1 MNIALI
7 LAAGSGTRMG
17 METPKQ
23 FVLVKDKPLL
33 YYSVHMFETYP
44 EVEAIVLV
52 TNKEN
57 ISLVKEIVEEYN
69 FKKVKAVVVGGET
82 RQDSVYN
89 GLLKIKEFASEDD
102 VVLIHDAARP
112 LVNHRIIFDNI
123 KACNE
128 FGAVDTAIQASD
140 TIVKSSDGSGVDEL
154 PLRKELYQAQ
164 TPQTFKLGLILEA
177 HEYARS
183 HRVPDVTD
191 DVKLVL
197 SLGKEVHLVEGS
209 KLNFKVTTPE
219 DLDLL
224 EGLL

>member
-44 EVEAIVLV
+44 ELEAIVLV

-57 ISLVKEIVEEYN
+57 VSLVEEIVEEYN
-69 FKKVKAVVVGGET
+69 FKKVKAIVVGGET

-123 KACNE
+123 KACLE

-154 PLRKELYQAQ
+154 PLRRELYQAQ

-183 HRVPDVTD
+183 HHIPDVTD

>member
-7 LAAGSGTRMG
+7 VAAGSGTRMG
-17 METPKQ
+17 LETPKQ

-33 YYSVHMFETYP
+33 YYSVRIFETYP
-44 EVEAIVLV
+44 ELDAIVLV

-57 ISLVKEIVEEYN
+57 ISLVQEIVEEYH
-69 FKKVKAVVVGGET
+69 FTKVKAIVAGGET
-82 RQDSVYN
+82 RQYSVYN
-89 GLLKIKEFASEDD
+89 GLLAIKEFATNDD
-102 VVLIHDAARP
+102 VVLIHDSARP

-123 KACNE
+123 KACLE
-128 FGAVDTAIQASD
+128 FGAVDTVIQASD

-164 TPQTFKLGLILEA
+164 TPQTFKFGLILEA

-183 HRVPDVTD
+183 HQIPDVTD
-191 DVKLVL
+191 DVKLVI

-224 EGLL
+224 EALL

>member
-17 METPKQ
+17 MDTPKQ

-33 YYSVHMFETYP
+33 YYSVNMFETYP

-52 TNKEN
+52 TNKESV
-57 ISLVKEIVEEYN
+57 SLVEEIVNEYS
-69 FKKVKAVVVGGET
+69 FKKIKGIVVGGET

-89 GLLKIKEFASEDD
+89 GLLKIKEFASNDD
-102 VVLIHDAARP
+102 IVLIHDSARP
-112 LVNHRIIFDNI
+112 LVNHRIIYDNI
-123 KACNE
+123 KACLE
-128 FGAVDTAIQASD
+128 YGAVDTVIQASD
-140 TIVKSSDGSGVDEL
+140 TIVKSIDGSGVDEL

-177 HEYARS
+177 HEYAKE
-183 HRVPDVTD
+183 HHIPDVTD

-197 SLGKEVHLVEGS
+197 SLGKEIHIVEGS

-224 EGLL
+224 EALL

>member
-17 METPKQ
+17 MDTPKQ

-33 YYSVHMFETYP
+33 YYSVNMFETYP

-52 TNKEN
+52 TNKESV
-57 ISLVKEIVEEYN
+57 SLVEEIVNEYS
-69 FKKVKAVVVGGET
+69 FKKIKGIVVGGET

-89 GLLKIKEFASEDD
+89 GLLKIKEFASNDD
-102 VVLIHDAARP
+102 IVLIHDSARP
-112 LVNHRIIFDNI
+112 LVNHRIIYDNI
-123 KACNE
+123 KACLE
-128 FGAVDTAIQASD
+128 YGAVDTVIQASD
-140 TIVKSSDGSGVDEL
+140 TIVKSIDGSGVDEL

-177 HEYARS
+177 HEYAKE
-183 HRVPDVTD
+183 HHIPDVTD

-197 SLGKEVHLVEGS
+197 SLGKEVHIVEGS

-224 EGLL
+224 EALL

>member
-17 METPKQ
+17 LETPKQ

-33 YYSVHMFETYP
+33 YYSVKIFESYP
-44 EVEAIVLV
+44 ELDAIVLV

-57 ISLVKEIVEEYN
+57 ISLVEEIVKEFN
-69 FKKVKAVVVGGET
+69 FKKVKAIVEGGET

-89 GLLKIKEFASEDD
+89 GLNKIKEFASEDD

-154 PLRKELYQAQ
+154 PLRRELYQAQ

-177 HEYARS
+177 HEYARN
-183 HRVPDVTD
+183 HHIPDVTD

>member
-17 METPKQ
+17 LETPKQ

-33 YYSVHMFETYP
+33 YYSVHMFETYS
-44 EVEAIVLV
+44 ELESIVIV
-52 TNKEN
+52 TNKEY
-57 ISLVKEIVEEYN
+57 ISEVEEIIKEYS
-69 FKKVKAVVVGGET
+69 FKKVKAIVEGGET

-89 GLLKIKEFASEDD
+89 GLNKIKEFANEND

-112 LVNHRIIFDNI
+112 LVNHRIIYDNI
-123 KACNE
+123 KACLE
-128 FGAVDTAIQASD
+128 FDAVDTVIQASD
-140 TIVKSSDGSGVDEL
+140 TIVKSVDGSGVDEL

-183 HRVPDVTD
+183 HHVPDVTD

-219 DLDLL
+219 DLELL
-224 EGLL
+224 EALL

>member
-17 METPKQ
+17 LETPKQ

-33 YYSVHMFETYP
+33 YYSVKMFESYP
-44 EVEAIVLV
+44 ELDAIVLV

-57 ISLVKEIVEEYN
+57 ISLVEEIVKEFN
-69 FKKVKAVVVGGET
+69 FKKVKAIVEGGET

-89 GLLKIKEFASEDD
+89 GLNKIKEFASEDD

-154 PLRKELYQAQ
+154 PLRRELYQAQ

-177 HEYARS
+177 HEYARN
-183 HRVPDVTD
+183 HHIPDVTD

>member
-17 METPKQ
+17 MDTPKQ

-33 YYSVHMFETYP
+33 YYSVNMFETYP

-52 TNKEN
+52 TNKESV
-57 ISLVKEIVEEYN
+57 SLVEEIVNEYS
-69 FKKVKAVVVGGET
+69 FKKIKGIVVGGET

-89 GLLKIKEFASEDD
+89 GLLKIKEFASNDD
-102 VVLIHDAARP
+102 IVLIHDSARP
-112 LVNHRIIFDNI
+112 LVNHRIIYDNI
-123 KACNE
+123 KACLE
-128 FGAVDTAIQASD
+128 YGAVDTVIQASD
-140 TIVKSSDGSGVDEL
+140 TIVKSIDGSGVDEL

-177 HEYARS
+177 HEYAKK
-183 HRVPDVTD
+183 HHIPDVTD

-197 SLGKEVHLVEGS
+197 SLGKEVHIVEGS

-224 EGLL
+224 EALL

>member
-7 LAAGSGTRMG
+7 VAAGSGTRMG
-17 METPKQ
+17 LETPKQ

-33 YYSVHMFETYP
+33 YYSVKMFETYP
-44 EVEAIVLV
+44 ELEAIVIV
-52 TNKEN
+52 TNQEY
-57 ISLVKEIVEEYN
+57 ISLVEEIVEEYN
-69 FKKVKAVVVGGET
+69 FKKVKAIVAGGET

-89 GLLKIKEFASEDD
+89 GLVKIKEFASEDD

-177 HEYARS
+177 HEYARN
-183 HRVPDVTD
+183 HHIPDVTD

>member
-17 METPKQ
+17 MDTPKQ

-44 EVEAIVLV
+44 EVEAIVIV
-52 TNKEN
+52 TNREN
-57 ISLVKEIVEEYN
+57 ISLVEEIVKEYN
-69 FKKVKAVVVGGET
+69 FIKIKAVVVGGET

-112 LVNHRIIFDNI
+112 LVNHRIIYDNI
-123 KACNE
+123 KACLE

-154 PLRKELYQAQ
+154 PLRRELYQAQ

-183 HRVPDVTD
+183 HHIPNVTD

>member
-17 METPKQ
+17 LETPKQ

-33 YYSVHMFETYP
+33 YYSVKIFESYP
-44 EVEAIVLV
+44 ELDAIVLV

-57 ISLVKEIVEEYN
+57 ISLVEEIVKEFN
-69 FKKVKAVVVGGET
+69 FKKVKAIVEGGET

-89 GLLKIKEFASEDD
+89 GLNKIKEFASEDD

-154 PLRKELYQAQ
+154 PLRRELYQAQ
-164 TPQTFKLGLILEA
+164 TPGFGFCL
-177 HEYARS
+177 
-183 HRVPDVTD
+183 
-191 DVKLVL
+191 
-197 SLGKEVHLVEGS
+197 
-209 KLNFKVTTPE
+209 
-219 DLDLL
+219 
-224 EGLL
+224 